1 MSEITTQRTGQHEIS
16 EDQQEA
22 IKFLEQGLLV
32 VQTHLEELRQPWQQT
47 GLALFTARIELQD
60 AGDTIRLATRH
71 MERCQRAVELTEP
84 DQD

>member
-1 MSEITTQRTGQHEIS
+1 MSESNFTPL
-16 EDQQEA
+16 DQQEA
-22 IKFLEQGLLV
+22 IKFLEQGLAV
-32 VQTHLEELRQPWQQT
+32 VQTHLTMLRSTPEPAS
-47 GLALFTARIELQD
+47 LLLFTARIELQD

>member
-1 MSEITTQRTGQHEIS
+1 MSEANTKQDR
-16 EDQQEA
+16 QEA
-22 IKFLEQGLLV
+22 IRLLEQALLV
-32 VQTHLEELRQPWQQT
+32 VQTHLTMLRSTPEPAS
-47 GLALFTARIELQD
+47 LLLFTARIELQD